1 MIVAKVRCKC
11 GYLVRIRTLPDENN
25 PRHEYGWVLHTHNT
39 GCGRKL
45 EVERKGGQGARIVGK
60 CDGEQ
65 VNVVV
70 EYEQ

>member
-11 GYLVRIRTLPDENN
+11 NYFVRIRTLPEFKRPNY
-25 PRHEYGWVLHTHNT
+25 EYGWVLHTHNN

-45 EVERKGGQGARIVGK
+45 EVERKGGQGARVVGK

-65 VNVVV
+65 VKVLV
-70 EYEQ
+70 EYEE